1 MLLPSSRARAI
12 VFFIIDA
19 ALDKMSSK
27 VVELPNV
34 TPGNEAINNNYYFE
48 EEIMYLF
55 RISLYPA
62 GEQIR

>member
-1 MLLPSSRARAI
+1 MLLPYLGLGAI
-12 VFFIIDA
+12 IFFIVDS

-27 VVELPNV
+27 VVELPDV
-34 TPGNEAINNNYYFE
+34 TPGNEAINNNYYF